1 MSLEHIKR
9 YEVTITG
16 FFDEDA
22 EEDTFRVGYV
32 TNVKFAGEADGESG
46 DVIKVNAIV
55 GDTSTHEPLRER
67 AEVKSSTV
75 DMPKETGCSEASIS
89 TTVAPGGD
97 DYPDL
102 NGVIIGAKA
111 SEAEDDPNAAII
123 PESKRE
129 KVELLSDIGKAVIK
143 AMSESLSKI
152 QEGFTVVISLKELE
166 EVAKGDYYENITVDD
181 SDSSAE

>member
-9 YEVTITG
+9 YEVTIKG
-16 FFDEDA
+16 FFGEDA

-32 TNVKFAGEADGESG
+32 TDVKFTEEADSESG

-55 GDTSTHEPLRER
+55 GDTSTHEPLRKR
-67 AEVKSSTV
+67 AKVKSSTV

-97 DYPDL
+97 GYPDL
-102 NGVIIGAKA
+102 NGVIIGTKA
-111 SEAEDDPNAAII
+111 SETEDDPNTATTS
-123 PESKRE
+123 ESKRE
-129 KVELLSDIGKAVIK
+129 EIKLLSDIGKAVIE
-143 AMSESLSKI
+143 AMRRSLPELRK
-152 QEGFTVVISLKELE
+152 GFTVVVSSKELKE
-166 EVAKGDYYENITVDD
+166 VAEGDYYKNITVDD

>member
-1 MSLEHIKR
+1 MSLEHIKG

-16 FFDEDA
+16 FFGEDA
-22 EEDTFRVGYV
+22 EEDTFRVGSV
-32 TNVKFAGEADGESG
+32 TDVKFPGKADSESG

-55 GDTSTHEPLRER
+55 GDTSTHEPLRKR

-89 TTVAPGGD
+89 ITVAPD
-97 DYPDL
+97 CPDL

-123 PESKRE
+123 PKSKRE

-166 EVAKGDYYENITVDD
+166 EVAKGDYYENITVDNP
-181 SDSSAE
+181 DSSAE

>member
-16 FFDEDA
+16 FFGEDA
-22 EEDTFRVGYV
+22 EEDTFRVGSV
-32 TNVKFAGEADGESG
+32 TDVKFPGKADSESG

-67 AEVKSSTV
+67 AKVKSSTV

-89 TTVAPGGD
+89 ITVAPD
-97 DYPDL
+97 CPDL

>member
-16 FFDEDA
+16 FFDEDT

-32 TNVKFAGEADGESG
+32 TNVEFVGEVDSESG
-46 DVIKVNAIV
+46 DIIKVDAIV
-55 GDTSTHEPLRER
+55 GDTATHKPLRER

-97 DYPDL
+97 GYPDL

-111 SEAEDDPNAAII
+111 SETEDDPNAAII

-129 KVELLSDIGKAVIK
+129 KVELLSDIGKAVIE
-143 AMSESLSKI
+143 AMSRSLPELR
-152 QEGFTVVISLKELE
+152 EGFTVVISLKELE

>member
-16 FFDEDA
+16 FFGEDA
-22 EEDTFRVGYV
+22 EEDTLRVGYV
-32 TNVKFAGEADGESG
+32 TDVEFAEEADSESG
-46 DVIKVNAIV
+46 DIIKVDAIV
-55 GDTSTHEPLRER
+55 GDTATHKPLRER

-111 SEAEDDPNAAII
+111 AETEDDPNAAII

-166 EVAKGDYYENITVDD
+166 EVAKGDYYENITVDN

>member
-22 EEDTFRVGYV
+22 EEDTFCVGYV
-32 TNVKFAGEADGESG
+32 TNVKLVGEADSESG
-46 DVIKVNAIV
+46 DIIKVDAIV
-55 GDTSTHEPLRER
+55 GDTATHKPLREH

-102 NGVIIGAKA
+102 NGVIIGTKA
-111 SEAEDDPNAAII
+111 SEA
-123 PESKRE
+123 
-129 KVELLSDIGKAVIK
+129 
-143 AMSESLSKI
+143 
-152 QEGFTVVISLKELE
+152 
-166 EVAKGDYYENITVDD
+166 
-181 SDSSAE
+181 

>member
-1 MSLEHIKR
+1 MSLEHIKG

-16 FFDEDA
+16 FFGEDA
-22 EEDTFRVGYV
+22 EEDTFRVGSV
-32 TNVKFAGEADGESG
+32 TDVKFPGKADSESG

-67 AEVKSSTV
+67 AKVKSSTV
-75 DMPKETGCSEASIS
+75 DMPKETGYSEASIS
-89 TTVAPGGD
+89 TTVAPD
-97 DYPDL
+97 CPDL

-181 SDSSAE
+181 PDSSAE

>member
-1 MSLEHIKR
+1 MNHEHIKR
-9 YEVTITG
+9 YEVTIKG
-16 FFDEDA
+16 FFGEDA
-22 EEDTFRVGYV
+22 EEDTFRVGSV
-32 TNVKFAGEADGESG
+32 TDVKFAGEADGESG

-67 AEVKSSTV
+67 AKVKSSTV

-111 SEAEDDPNAAII
+111 SETEDDPNTATTS
-123 PESKRE
+123 ESKRE
-129 KVELLSDIGKAVIK
+129 EIKLLSDIGKAVIEACVDRSPSFEK
-143 AMSESLSKI
+143 ALLSSYHQK
-152 QEGFTVVISLKELE
+152 SLK
-166 EVAKGDYYENITVDD
+166 K
-181 SDSSAE
+181 

>member
-16 FFDEDA
+16 FFDKDA
-22 EEDTFRVGYV
+22 EEDTLRVGYV
-32 TNVKFAGEADGESG
+32 TDVEFAEEADSEPG

-55 GDTSTHEPLRER
+55 GDTSTHEPLRKR
-67 AEVKSSTV
+67 AKVKSSTV

-89 TTVAPGGD
+89 TTVAPGGGG
-97 DYPDL
+97 YPDL

-111 SEAEDDPNAAII
+111 SETEDDPNAATI

-129 KVELLSDIGKAVIK
+129 KVELLSDIGKTVIK
-143 AMSESLSKI
+143 AMRRSLPELRK
-152 QEGFTVVISLKELE
+152 GFTIIVSSKELE
-166 EVAKGDYYENITVDD
+166 EVAEGDYYENITVDNP
-181 SDSSAE
+181 DSSAE

>member
-1 MSLEHIKR
+1 M
-9 YEVTITG
+9 
-16 FFDEDA
+16 
-22 EEDTFRVGYV
+22 
-32 TNVKFAGEADGESG
+32 
-46 DVIKVNAIV
+46 
-55 GDTSTHEPLRER
+55 RER

-89 TTVAPGGD
+89 TTVAPD
-97 DYPDL
+97 CPDL

-181 SDSSAE
+181 PDSSA

>member
-32 TNVKFAGEADGESG
+32 TNVKFVGEADGESG

-75 DMPKETGCSEASIS
+75 DICLRKQDA
-89 TTVAPGGD
+89 VKLA
-97 DYPDL
+97 YL
-102 NGVIIGAKA
+102 LQWHQ
-111 SEAEDDPNAAII
+111 AAMTILI
-123 PESKRE
+123 LTE
-129 KVELLSDIGKAVIK
+129 
-143 AMSESLSKI
+143 
-152 QEGFTVVISLKELE
+152 
-166 EVAKGDYYENITVDD
+166 
-181 SDSSAE
+181 

>member
-1 MSLEHIKR
+1 MSLEHIKG

-16 FFDEDA
+16 FFSEDA
-22 EEDTFRVGYV
+22 EEDTFRVGSV
-32 TNVKFAGEADGESG
+32 TDVKFPGKADSESG

-67 AEVKSSTV
+67 AKVKSSIV

-97 DYPDL
+97 GYPDL
-102 NGVIIGAKA
+102 NGVIIGAKV
-111 SEAEDDPNAAII
+111 SEAENNPNAAII

-129 KVELLSDIGKAVIK
+129 KVELLSDIGKAVIE
-143 AMSESLSKI
+143 AMRRSLPELRK
-152 QEGFTVVISLKELE
+152 GFTVVVSSKELKE
-166 EVAKGDYYENITVDD
+166 VAEGDYYENITVDNP
-181 SDSSAE
+181 DSSAE

>member
-32 TNVKFAGEADGESG
+32 TNVKLVGEADSESG
-46 DVIKVNAIV
+46 DIIKVDAIV
-55 GDTSTHEPLRER
+55 GDTATHKPLRER

-97 DYPDL
+97 GYPDL

-111 SEAEDDPNAAII
+111 SETEDDPNAAII

-129 KVELLSDIGKAVIK
+129 KVELLSDIGKAVIE
-143 AMSESLSKI
+143 AMSRSLPELR
-152 QEGFTVVISLKELE
+152 EGFTVVISLKELE

-181 SDSSAE
+181 PDYSAE

>member
-9 YEVTITG
+9 YEVTIKG
-16 FFDEDA
+16 FFGEDA

-32 TNVKFAGEADGESG
+32 TNVEFVGEVDSESG

-55 GDTSTHEPLRER
+55 GDTSTHKPLRER

-89 TTVAPGGD
+89 TTVAPD
-97 DYPDL
+97 CPDL
-102 NGVIIGAKA
+102 NGVIIGAKT
-111 SEAEDDPNAAII
+111 SEIEDNPNAAII

-152 QEGFTVVISLKELE
+152 QKGFTVVISLKELE

-181 SDSSAE
+181 PDSSAK

>member
-1 MSLEHIKR
+1 
-9 YEVTITG
+9 
-16 FFDEDA
+16 
-22 EEDTFRVGYV
+22 
-32 TNVKFAGEADGESG
+32 
-46 DVIKVNAIV
+46 
-55 GDTSTHEPLRER
+55 
-67 AEVKSSTV
+67 
-75 DMPKETGCSEASIS
+75 MPKETGCSEASIS

-181 SDSSAE
+181 PDSSAK

>member
-1 MSLEHIKR
+1 MSLGHIKR

-16 FFDEDA
+16 FFGEDA
-22 EEDTFRVGYV
+22 EEDTFRVGSV
-32 TNVKFAGEADGESG
+32 TDVKFAGEADSESG

-67 AEVKSSTV
+67 AKVKSSTV

-89 TTVAPGGD
+89 TTVAPD
-97 DYPDL
+97 CPDL

-129 KVELLSDIGKAVIK
+129 KVELLSDIGKAVIE
-143 AMSESLSKI
+143 AMSRSLRELR
-152 QEGFTVVISLKELE
+152 EGFTVVVSSKELKE
-166 EVAKGDYYENITVDD
+166 VAEGDYYENITVDNP
-181 SDSSAE
+181 DSSAE

>member
-1 MSLEHIKR
+1 MSLVKR
-9 YEVTITG
+9 YEVTIKG

-32 TNVKFAGEADGESG
+32 TNVEFVGEVDSESG
-46 DVIKVNAIV
+46 DIIKVDAIV
-55 GDTSTHEPLRER
+55 GDTATHKPLRER

-89 TTVAPGGD
+89 TTVAPD
-97 DYPDL
+97 CPDL

-166 EVAKGDYYENITVDD
+166 DVAKGDYYENITVDD
-181 SDSSAE
+181 PDYSAK